1 MTTKNEKFLSFS
13 ILLLSLV
20 SQIYSDPDT
29 LRFNKRGCLF
39 IDQLKSR
46 DTIITFDF
54 YEGYYRAI
62 HAS

>member
-1 MTTKNEKFLSFS
+1 MKNFYPFH
-13 ILLLSLV
+13 ILILSLA
-20 SQIYSDPDT
+20 SQIYCDPDK
-29 LRFNKRGCLF
+29 LIFNKRGCLF